1 MISGVIYAVLV
12 LLQNNLRDI
21 IGLFLE
27 IHLVRG
33 KGVFFFPQKKKKGK
47 LENKEHCFY
56 KLHTRKLTSAV
67 VSAFWRILA
76 QLVVCIPSIRLSSAD
91 RPRIKKGQKLM
102 CRIRHLNV
110 VKKGVM

>member
-33 KGVFFFPQKKKKGK
+33 KGVFFFPQKKKK
-47 LENKEHCFY
+47 ENWKI
-56 KLHTRKLTSAV
+56 KNI
-67 VSAFWRILA
+67 AFIS
-76 QLVVCIPSIRLSSAD
+76 CIRE
-91 RPRIKKGQKLM
+91 
-102 CRIRHLNV
+102 N
-110 VKKGVM
+110 